1 MGTTRNASLRLKSA
15 SYDSSKAQS
24 MTTIANDGLSAV
36 SSTPPTR
43 CPSTR
48 SFISKPMPSTP
59 DSGKLYVETIA
70 PAYQMKR
77 NIMVNVYMTQGPRT
91 NYMFLPY
98 KVLLWGS
105 LGSSL
110 YMMGR
115 KVCGYNTWFGKE

>member
-1 MGTTRNASLRLKSA
+1 
-15 SYDSSKAQS
+15 

-48 SFISKPMPSTP
+48 SSTSKPMPSTP

-70 PAYQMKR
+70 PTYQMKR

>member
-1 MGTTRNASLRLKSA
+1 M
-15 SYDSSKAQS
+15 
-24 MTTIANDGLSAV
+24 ANDGLSAV

-48 SFISKPMPSTP
+48 SSTSKPMPSTP
-59 DSGKLYVETIA
+59 DSGKLD
-70 PAYQMKR
+70 
-77 NIMVNVYMTQGPRT
+77 IMVNVYMTQGPRT